1 MSKPFFIPNANSK
14 PVRNAEAI
22 DVAARYL
29 AYKLYEA
36 TNGQLGAWHVLR
48 EIGETKA
55 TVARAVERG
64 WVLVRQDDG
73 HKVKLQSASLTDE
86 GRRLARKGV
95 RGYGDFPRG
104 SRERL
109 TSGERATARQP
120 LQHRYADADQKA
132 GTVSRPTQLK

>member
-14 PVRNAEAI
+14 PLRNAEAI

-36 TNGQLGAWHVLR
+36 TDRQPEAWHVLR

-64 WVLVRQDDG
+64 GCLFG
-73 HKVKLQSASLTDE
+73 STMAT
-86 GRRLARKGV
+86 
-95 RGYGDFPRG
+95 G
-104 SRERL
+104 SRCKARL
-109 TSGERATARQP
+109 
-120 LQHRYADADQKA
+120 
-132 GTVSRPTQLK
+132 